1 MKTNLTRIQD
11 SDDKWARGDARPPS
25 SPSEHVDHSLI
36 GPIISVRYEP
46 LPHRILPNV
55 IPFFSVALLPSQAP
69 IPFVFLPFPLL
80 AVRPNGKPALPI
92 LDPGIERESG
102 VMRRAEEVNVVWH
115 ETVGRANETF
125 PEGSMKHYFAKA
137 RVKSCMKPTSFA
149 LRDGHGPKN
158 NGVSLIKLPS

>member
-1 MKTNLTRIQD
+1 MKTNFTKIQD
-11 SDDKWARGDARPPS
+11 LDDKWARGDTRPSS

-80 AVRPNGKPALPI
+80 AVRPDRKPALPI

-115 ETVGRANETF
+115 EQVISDQPRLRIAPRRLNKF
-125 PEGSMKHYFAKA
+125 MHPW
-137 RVKSCMKPTSFA
+137 
-149 LRDGHGPKN
+149 LRDPR
-158 NGVSLIKLPS
+158 LTFFRTY